1 MGIVRKQIV
10 ALYVDRSNQQWV
22 ALDPDGNF
30 WTLPG
35 GDNSWDQRQPYRPT
49 NEVGQLEDFQLR
61 MTTDFAAIDFPK
73 LTMSPSHKEAKGK
86 GYELEWK
93 FARLVAGYGIGSKLC
108 KAGCQP
114 IDRQPAFG
122 LVKSCKPNQIAYA

>member
-49 NEVGQLEDFQLR
+49 NE
-61 MTTDFAAIDFPK
+61 A
-73 LTMSPSHKEAKGK
+73 
-86 GYELEWK
+86 ELE
-93 FARLVAGYGIGSKLC
+93 RLPGHYKYMLGI
-108 KAGCQP
+108 P
-114 IDRQPAFG
+114 T
-122 LVKSCKPNQIAYA
+122 